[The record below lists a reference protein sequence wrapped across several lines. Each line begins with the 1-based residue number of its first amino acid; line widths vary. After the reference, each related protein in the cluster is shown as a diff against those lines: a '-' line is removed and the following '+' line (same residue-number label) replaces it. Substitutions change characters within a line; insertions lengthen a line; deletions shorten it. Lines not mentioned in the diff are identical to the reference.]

1 MNGLDFALIALPA
14 IPTFMGF
21 RSGLIKMVANLVGI
35 IVGITLA
42 GLFGGAVAEILNGF
56 MDNETVTG
64 ILGFIIIV
72 GITLFIATL
81 IGNVIRKA
89 LTFVFLGW
97 LDKVAGTAL
106 GLLVGA
112 LFASVIVFI
121 VDFVPFE
128 TANDLIAGSTLAKVF
143 LDVIFPFAN
152 ALPGNLEDLVASV
165 L

>member
-21 RSGLIKMVANLVGI
+21 RSGLIKMVANLAGI

-42 GLFGGAVAEILNGF
+42 GLFGGDVAEILNGF
-56 MDNETVTG
+56 MGNETVTG
-64 ILGFIIIV
+64 ILGFVIIV
-72 GITLFIATL
+72 AITLFIATL

-106 GLLVGA
+106 GLLVGD

-128 TANDLIAGSTLAKVF
+128 TANDLIAGSTLAEVF
-143 LDVIFPFAN
+143 LDVIFPLAN
-152 ALPGNLEDLVASV
+152 VLPGNLESLVASV

>member
-14 IPTFMGF
+14 IPTFIGF
-21 RSGLIKMVANLVGI
+21 RSGLIKMAANLIGI

-42 GLFGGAVAEILNGF
+42 GLFGGDVAEILNGF
-56 MDNETVTG
+56 IDNGTVTG
-64 ILGFIIIV
+64 ILGFVIIV

-97 LDKVAGTAL
+97 LDKVAGMAL

-121 VDFVPFE
+121 IDSVPFE

-152 ALPGNLEDLVASV
+152 ALPGNLENLVAFV